1 MEVASFQGY
10 SIRDTEYH
18 KSLKNLGNVLS
29 DEDSLEVSSDIHVT
43 PDMKQAKLQ
52 LKVLCHAPNAEMNL
66 ELWGYFTLT
75 TKLERNEITDYLGLN
90 GVALLL
96 PYARS
101 IISMIS
107 VLDGK
112 DALLMPT
119 VDVLG
124 LLKSTEIIEN
134 NQKT

>member
-10 SIRDTEYH
+10 SIRDIEYH

-29 DEDSLEVSSDIHVT
+29 DEDSLEVSSDIYVT

-75 TKLERNEITDYLGLN
+75 TKLERNEITS
-90 GVALLL
+90 
-96 PYARS
+96 P
-101 IISMIS
+101 II
-107 VLDGK
+107 
-112 DALLMPT
+112 
-119 VDVLG
+119 
-124 LLKSTEIIEN
+124 
-134 NQKT
+134 

>member
-1 MEVASFQGY
+1 M
-10 SIRDTEYH
+10 
-18 KSLKNLGNVLS
+18 LS
-29 DEDSLEVSSDIHVT
+29 DEDSLEVSSDINVT

-101 IISMIS
+101 IISMVS

-112 DALLMPT
+112 DALLVPT

-124 LLKSTEIIEN
+124 LLKSTETFEN

>member
-10 SIRDTEYH
+10 SIRDIKHH
-18 KSLKNLGNVLS
+18 KSLKNLENTLS
-29 DEDSLEVSSDIHVT
+29 DKDMLKVSSEINVT

-52 LKVLCHAPNAEMNL
+52 LKILCHAPNAEMNL

-101 IISMIS
+101 IISIVS

-124 LLKSTEIIEN
+124 LLKSTETFEDDK
-134 NQKT
+134 KT

>member
-10 SIRDTEYH
+10 SIRDIKYH
-18 KSLKNLGNVLS
+18 KSLKNLENTLS
-29 DEDSLEVSSDIHVT
+29 DKDMLEVSSEINVT

-101 IISMIS
+101 IISIVS

-124 LLKSTEIIEN
+124 LLKSTETFEDDK
-134 NQKT
+134 KT